1 MNVSFDGIL
10 FPASQ
15 LLDKTLIARV
25 PVLVYSGSSL
35 GDNPIATVATG
46 NPIGTIYSYI
56 GGSGG
61 SPLYWMFLRPDGS
74 AYYVRHQNNLFNVS
88 LLQQQGV
95 LSVEQEIEQQQEQQ
109 EQFFPG
115 LDLPSFD
122 FGNIAL
128 VAGVVIGGLILLNL
142 TKK

>member
-15 LLDKTLIARV
+15 LLDRTLIARV
-25 PVLVYSGSSL
+25 PVQVYSGSSL
-35 GDNPIATVATG
+35 GVNPIATVNAG
-46 NPIGTIYSYI
+46 NPIGVIYSYV
-56 GGSGG
+56 GGQPG
-61 SPLYWMFLRPDGS
+61 SDLYWMFLRPDGS
-74 AYYVRHQNNLFNVS
+74 AYYVRHQSNIFNVS

-95 LSVEQEIEQQQEQQ
+95 LSVEQEIEQQQQQ
-109 EQFFPG
+109 QDQFFPG

-122 FGNIAL
+122 LGNVAIL
-128 VAGVVIGGLILLNL
+128 AGVVLGGLILLNL

>member
-1 MNVSFDGIL
+1 MNVNFDGIL

-25 PVLVYSGSSL
+25 SVPVYSGSDL
-35 GDNPIATVATG
+35 GGSPIATVSAG
-46 NPIGTIYSYI
+46 NPIGTIYSYV
-56 GGSGG
+56 GGTPG
-61 SPLYWMFLRPDGS
+61 SAFYWMFLRPNGT
-74 AYYVRHQNNLFNVS
+74 AYYVKHQNNIFNVS

-109 EQFFPG
+109 DEFFPG

-122 FGNIAL
+122 LGNVAIL
-128 VAGVVIGGLILLNL
+128 AGVVLGGLILLNL